1 MGKVGKTLMFLAV
14 FFVFFVSPV
23 FAQTWKCRLSW
34 VAASDPQG
42 DLAGYKIYRSV
53 NDTTPVIG
61 QTLAVAIISQGG
73 SLAPVDNFFFDL
85 GPGFHYFWL
94 SAFDALGNETLL
106 NGAASVNLGSGEGF
120 APVWPEG
127 AELKIEV
134 VVPEPVTS
142 GGAGVK

>member
-14 FFVFFVSPV
+14 FSVFFVSLV

-42 DLAGYKIYRSV
+42 DLAGYKIYSAAE
-53 NDTTPVIG
+53 DTMPVIG
-61 QTLAVAIISQGG
+61 EVQPSVVISQGG
-73 SLAPVDNFFFDL
+73 ELVPVDNFLFDL

-127 AELKIEV
+127 AELKIEI
-134 VVPEPVTS
+134 VVPEPAVS
-142 GGAGVK
+142 GGGAGG